1 MSANGLQMIAYAAL
15 LIIMLGTAT
24 GWLGGL

>member
-1 MSANGLQMIAYAAL
+1 MSPNAIQKIAYAAL
-15 LIIMLGTAT
+15 LLLLFGLAT

>member
-1 MSANGLQMIAYAAL
+1 MAPNLVQKIAYAAL
-15 LIIMLGTAT
+15 VVLLFGLTT

>member
-1 MSANGLQMIAYAAL
+1 MSANGLQIIAYAAL
-15 LIIMLGTAT
+15 LIIMVGTAT

>member
-1 MSANGLQMIAYAAL
+1 MSANGLQMIAYSAL
-15 LIIMLGTAT
+15 LIIMVGTAT